1 MMKNRLIHKYLPVNY
16 TDCFSREISP
26 DVYMSPQKLFEG
38 IFVCY
43 PRWVMRVMEV
53 RNAVVK
59 AMGIPVNRS
68 FEDLIIEQN
77 DTELVLGSSEKH
89 LSFYV
94 SLFCSPIQ
102 GGKQTVSLTTLVKY
116 NNLFGRLYFIFIW
129 AFHKL
134 IVGALFRRALRL
146 WCQAAG
152 RAV

>member
-1 MMKNRLIHKYLPVNY
+1 
-16 TDCFSREISP
+16 
-26 DVYMSPQKLFEG
+26 MSPQKLFEG

-43 PRWVMRVMEV
+43 PCWVMRIMEV

-77 DTELVLGSSEKH
+77 DTELVLGSCEKH

-102 GGKQTVSLTTLVKY
+102 GGKQTVSLMTLVKY

-129 AFHKL
+129 VFHKL
-134 IVGALFRRALRL
+134 IVGTLFRRALRL
-146 WCQAAG
+146 WCQAA
-152 RAV
+152 V

>member
-1 MMKNRLIHKYLPVNY
+1 MMKNRLIHKYLPVSY

-26 DVYMSPQKLFEG
+26 YAYMSPQKLFEG

-43 PRWVMRVMEV
+43 PRWVMRIMKV

-77 DTELVLGSSEKH
+77 DTELVLGSCEKH

-102 GGKQTVSLTTLVKY
+102 GGKQTVSLMTLVKY

-129 AFHKL
+129 VFHKL
-134 IVGALFRRALRL
+134 IVGTLFRRALRL
-146 WCQAAG
+146 WCQAA
-152 RAV
+152 V

>member
-1 MMKNRLIHKYLPVNY
+1 
-16 TDCFSREISP
+16 
-26 DVYMSPQKLFEG
+26 MSPQKLFEG

-77 DTELVLGSSEKH
+77 DTELVLGSCEKH

-102 GGKQTVSLTTLVKY
+102 DGKQTVSLMTLVKY
-116 NNLFGRLYFIFIW
+116 NNRFGRLYFIFIW
-129 AFHKL
+129 VFHKL
-134 IVGALFRRALRL
+134 IVGTLFRRALRL
-146 WCQAAG
+146 WGQAA
-152 RAV
+152 V